1 MAASANLERRAGSS
15 RVRRPPKRLMSPPPQ
30 PQSLS
35 HTTATFAA
43 TTNAAPASTKAA
55 SPTANATAQTDSANA
70 ALSDTTKHRSKGKS
84 LTPPTQAPA
93 PPAKVSKNSRSM
105 PQPSSSSTDVE
116 GKAFR
121 EDAEV
126 AASNSSKRKRKPSTM
141 TRPPETITS
150 HVGSSSSP
158 PPASA
163 AKASTQPDTLTQP
176 APTSLAA
183 KSNAPATKV
192 RLSLNGVRGGGQSKA
207 KALRD
212 SQANVRR
219 KSVAASAIKT
229 ATDGMAGYD
238 SDGGQSAGVA
248 THLARHRDGQAETE
262 AESEAIAEDDRAIE
276 APPFIFQHRHLQ
288 PSAMRRGSSGVAA
301 GGMRS
306 SSLIAKNLSS
316 STSRKSH
323 SRTKSMPSIGGL
335 PRLDCLPPA
344 KRSFVDVHGRGDLH
358 SEAETSDGE
367 EDDFHRAMLD
377 GDFDSFDEWSQHPYS
392 GSAAGATTDVD
403 TPATTPRSP
412 QSVCEPA
419 SLVDADKTMKKS
431 ASVESSE
438 STHSTSKE
446 VEAKLPPSSS
456 SASALRDEVFSHAL
470 PPSSRRVKTHAG
482 LLTLSLPYDEHTP
495 TIVTTQASTSTS
507 HGHGVDSSN
516 KDGASLSHLRFST
529 PSLERR
535 ASRGRV
541 AQVVAQSAEARSD
554 EQQRSF
560 RDLDT
565 TSPPLSPTHTLLA
578 FSAAPKTSGPLY
590 SGTVSMTASPFL
602 SAVSH
607 APLSTLGLTSAGGP
621 SRGTSPVPVFNL
633 TAAPHDDQADTDA
646 PDASPAS
653 THRDLPDV
661 SPFPS
666 RASRTGSS
674 IAEEEEQRSE
684 IGEGNSPQ
692 QDVLHDDGFAAVA
705 RARLPE
711 HEEDSGPS
719 SPLDPLEEPVFGL
732 PETMDLDDIDAAYGG
747 CGVLHESSLES
758 AGPNVA
764 TAAGTVT
771 RRRSL
776 PKTTPSKVAEAMSSS
791 SPAIKRGKTRYAKE
805 ADQAEARK
813 DASAED
819 GDESGKRVTSTPAK
833 KSDLKQLA
841 QARADGATNAS
852 PAPTSTRARSSRRWS
867 GASANSHSNASS
879 KDSTVLLTSPASSPP
894 ATKKPRM
901 STAQATLAHSSPMAS
916 NRTDEATS
924 TVTAASPPS
933 SALPSPP
940 TTAKVTRRSSMRPA
954 RPRRSVVTAGGTQ

>member
-35 HTTATFAA
+35 HTNTTFAA
-43 TTNAAPASTKAA
+43 TTNDAPASTKAA
-55 SPTANATAQTDSANA
+55 SPAANITAQTDSANA
-70 ALSDTTKHRSKGKS
+70 AVPDTAKSRSKGKS
-84 LTPPTQAPA
+84 LTPLTQAPA
-93 PPAKVSKNSRSM
+93 PPAKVSKNSRAM
-105 PQPSSSSTDVE
+105 PQPSSSSTDAVE
-116 GKAFR
+116 KPVQ
-121 EDAEV
+121 ENSDV
-126 AASNSSKRKRKPSTM
+126 AASSSSKRKRKPSTM

-163 AKASTQPDTLTQP
+163 AKAPTQPDSSLTQP

-183 KSNAPATKV
+183 KSTAPATKV
-192 RLSLNGVRGGGQSKA
+192 RLSLNGVRSTAQTKA

-212 SQANVRR
+212 SQANARR

-229 ATDGMAGYD
+229 ADEMAGYD
-238 SDGGQSAGVA
+238 SDGGQSAGGA
-248 THLARHRDGQAETE
+248 IQLARHRDGQAETE

-288 PSAMRRGSSGVAA
+288 PSAIRRGSSGVAA

-306 SSLIAKNLSS
+306 SSLIAKNLTSS
-316 STSRKSH
+316 SSSASRKSH

-335 PRLDCLPPA
+335 PGLDCLPPA

-377 GDFDSFDEWSQHPYS
+377 GDFDSFDEWSHRPYS
-392 GSAAGATTDVD
+392 GSAAGAATDVD

-419 SLVDADKTMKKS
+419 SVVDADKAMKKS

-438 STHSTSKE
+438 SSHPISRE
-446 VEAKLPPSSS
+446 VEVKLPPSSS

-535 ASRGRV
+535 ASRGKV
-541 AQVVAQSAEARSD
+541 AQVVAQSTEARSD

-578 FSAAPKTSGPLY
+578 FSAAPKTSGALY

-633 TAAPHDDQADTDA
+633 TAAPHDDQVDADA

-674 IAEEEEQRSE
+674 IAEEEEERSE
-684 IGEGNSPQ
+684 VGEGNSPQ
-692 QDVLHDDGFAAVA
+692 QDLLQHDGFAAVA
-705 RARLPE
+705 RMPE

-747 CGVLHESSLES
+747 CGVLRESSLES
-758 AGPNVA
+758 AAPDVA
-764 TAAGTVT
+764 KAAGTVT

-776 PKTTPSKVAEAMSSS
+776 PKTTPSKVVEAMSSS

-819 GDESGKRVTSTPAK
+819 GDESVKRVTSTPAK

-841 QARADGATNAS
+841 QASADGATNAS

-901 STAQATLAHSSPMAS
+901 STAHATLAHSSPMAS

-933 SALPSPP
+933 ALPSSS
-940 TTAKVTRRSSMRPA
+940 TATKITRRSSMRPA